1 MTTEASLA
9 YAEQYRPEDEH
20 LRAARANAE
29 SVGVVPV
36 LPGARAALTFL
47 AGAAGARNI
56 AEIGTGTGVSG
67 LALLRGMA
75 PDGVLTSVD
84 REAENQRLARE
95 VFLAAGIAPTRFRLI
110 TGSALDV
117 LPRLNDGGYD
127 LVFCDGDKVEYG
139 EYLDEALRL
148 TRPGG
153 FIVFD
158 NALWHDRVADP
169 AQRDPSTLAVR
180 ELLERVAADE
190 ELSSLLL
197 PLGDGLLVV
206 QKPA

>member
-1 MTTEASLA
+1 MTTDATLA
-9 YAEQYRPEDEH
+9 YAEQFQPEDHH
-20 LRAARANAE
+20 LQTARQHAE

-47 AGAAGARNI
+47 ACAAGAHNI

-75 PDGVLTSVD
+75 DGGVLTSVD
-84 REAENQRLARE
+84 LEAENQRLARE
-95 VFLAAGIAPTRFRLI
+95 VFLAAGIGPTRFRLI
-110 TGSALDV
+110 TGSALQV

-127 LVFCDGDKVEYG
+127 MVFCDGDKVEYA
-139 EYLDEALRL
+139 EYFEEALRL

-153 FIVFD
+153 FVVFD

-169 AQRDPSTLAVR
+169 SQRDPETLAIR
-180 ELLERVAADE
+180 ELIERVGADE
-190 ELSSLLL
+190 DLSSLLI
-197 PLGDGLLVV
+197 PLGDGLLVI
-206 QKPA
+206 QKTK

>member
-1 MTTEASLA
+1 RMRGIMTTEASLA
-9 YAEQYRPEDEH
+9 YAEQYQSEDEH
-20 LRAARANAE
+20 LRAARERAE

-36 LPGARAALTFL
+36 LPGARAALSFL
-47 AGAAGARNI
+47 AGAAGAKSI

-67 LALLRGMA
+67 LALLRGML

-84 REAENQRLARE
+84 LEAENQRLARE
-95 VFLAAGIAPTRFRLI
+95 VFLAAGISPTRFRLI

-117 LPRLNDGGYD
+117 LPRLNDNGYD

-158 NALWHDRVADP
+158 NAL
-169 AQRDPSTLAVR
+169 
-180 ELLERVAADE
+180 
-190 ELSSLLL
+190 
-197 PLGDGLLVV
+197 
-206 QKPA
+206 

>member
-1 MTTEASLA
+1 
-9 YAEQYRPEDEH
+9 H

>member
-9 YAEQYRPEDEH
+9 YVEQYQSEDDH
-20 LRAARANAE
+20 LRLAREHAE
-29 SVGVVPV
+29 TVGVVPV

-47 AGAAGARNI
+47 AGAADARSI

-67 LALLRGMA
+67 LALLRGML

-84 REAENQRLARE
+84 LEAENQRLARE
-95 VFLAAGIAPTRFRLI
+95 VFQAAGIPATRFRLI

-117 LPRLNDGGYD
+117 LPRLRDGGYD

-148 TRPGG
+148 TRAGG
-153 FIVFD
+153 FVVFD

-169 AQRDPSTLAVR
+169 SQRDAETVAIR
-180 ELLERVAADE
+180 ELVERVRADE
-190 ELSSLLL
+190 DLSSLLL
-197 PLGDGLLVV
+197 PLGDGLLVL
-206 QKPA
+206 QKPH